1 MPNLRI
7 DSGVAAVALSGEP
20 EIGDGRVIVARPNG
34 LLVAAMDGL
43 GHGPQAALASRRA
56 AAVLQRHP
64 EAPLMELMQLCHTE
78 LRGTRGAVMSLA
90 AFNLAAESMEW
101 LGVGN
106 VAGVFLGRDGNGH
119 RLPRFLTLRAGV
131 IGDSLPHLVI
141 ETLPVAAGDTLV
153 LATDGILPAFAAGGL
168 PESDLISAQRLASQI
183 LLRSARGNDDALVLV
198 AHCLVGAGPAAGD

>member
-1 MPNLRI
+1 MSSRLTPNRDTAPRSLRENGREMPNLRI

-78 LRGTRGAVMSLA
+78 L
-90 AFNLAAESMEW
+90 
-101 LGVGN
+101 
-106 VAGVFLGRDGNGH
+106 
-119 RLPRFLTLRAGV
+119 
-131 IGDSLPHLVI
+131 
-141 ETLPVAAGDTLV
+141 
-153 LATDGILPAFAAGGL
+153 
-168 PESDLISAQRLASQI
+168 
-183 LLRSARGNDDALVLV
+183 
-198 AHCLVGAGPAAGD
+198 